1 MIFSYCNDC
10 VIAIIYHFEI
20 FIVIY
25 CKKNWYQVIAMIFQ
39 FKLLQQIFVP
49 PLYYTILFG
58 TTIILHYTFWYHH
71 YTIPPLDY
79 TSFIFCLVW
88 WELIKR
94 HLKFKKNHYN
104 KFGNTT
110 ICTIFITWANCYK
123 SCRNYLGIK
132 LFETLITL
140 L

>member
-10 VIAIIYHFEI
+10 FIAIIYHFEI

-39 FKLLQQIFVP
+39 FKLLQQIF
-49 PLYYTILFG
+49 G
-58 TTIILHYTFWYHH
+58 TTIILHYTFWYHYYNTLYFLVPPLY
-71 YTIPPLDY
+71 YTIIILYFFHFLSCMVGID
-79 TSFIFCLVW
+79 
-88 WELIKR
+88 KR

-104 KFGNTT
+104 KFGDTT
-110 ICTIFITWANCYK
+110 ICTIFVAWANCDK